1 MPVSAFASA
10 RAVLLASILSTVAAP
25 GLSQTVQWDVSLWGE
40 RRAFTEHVE
49 HLARFVERA
58 TGGDFVLNISYG
70 GLAPNRESL
79 DGIQAGAFEMAQFCA
94 GYHPEKNRAITA
106 LELPFLG
113 IRTLEEELAASRAL
127 YQHPAVVAEMAG
139 WNAHL
144 LMPTPL
150 PQYNLVGSGTP
161 PEGLDWLAGRSV
173 RATGGIARAL
183 GQFGAETLSLTATET
198 YDALEGQALDAV
210 AFAQHAHFSF
220 DTISLARWW
229 TTNLDPGS
237 VNCPVVVNIDAY
249 EGLSEAHRDA
259 LDEGAERALDY
270 YLLNYQD
277 LILKWSEVLEVF
289 GITPVTFDAAT
300 LAQLE
305 AGSADLHAAW
315 ADEVRAAGLPAA
327 DLLETINS
335 ALAAHRAEQF

>member
-1 MPVSAFASA
+1 MRTICVKGVRAALFVSACLSFAVP
-10 RAVLLASILSTVAAP
+10 AVAQSVE
-25 GLSQTVQWDVSLWGE
+25 WDVSLWGQ

-49 HLARFVERA
+49 HLARYVERA
-58 TGGDFVLNISYG
+58 TGGEFVLNLSYG
-70 GLAPNRESL
+70 ELSPNRENL
-79 DGIQAGAFEMAQFCA
+79 DGIQAGRFEMAQFCA

-113 IRTLEEELAASRAL
+113 VRTLGEELAASRAL
-127 YQHPAVVAEMAG
+127 YAHEAVVAEMAG

-150 PQYNLVGSGTP
+150 PQYNLVGGGTP
-161 PEGLDWLAGRSV
+161 PQDLNWLEGRAV

-198 YDALEGQALDAV
+198 YDALEGATLDAV

-237 VNCPVVVNIDAY
+237 VNCPVVVNIDALDA
-249 EGLSEAHRDA
+249 LSDAHRAA
-259 LDEGAERALDY
+259 LDVGVERALDH
-270 YLLNYQD
+270 YLRNYED

-289 GITPVTFDAAT
+289 GITPVTFSDEE
-300 LAQLE
+300 LANLR
-305 AGSADLHAAW
+305 AGSADLHAIW
-315 ADEVRAAGLPAA
+315 AEEVTQAGLPADELVA
-327 DLLETINS
+327 TITAALE
-335 ALAAHRAEQF
+335 AHRQSVD